1 MKMYVATKAL
11 IVKGKKILIIKRSS
25 KEDVYA
31 DEWDLPGGKM
41 KLGEHPIDSIKREV
55 FKETK
60 LKIEIIRPL
69 DVWTFFKDGKTQ
81 VIGITFLAKPI
92 TSKISLGKEHTNYKW
107 ILPKDIDKYKIH
119 EGIKETVKKYFENG

>member
-11 IVKGKKILIIKRSS
+11 IVKGRKILIIKRSS

-31 DEWDLPGGKM
+31 CEWDLPGGKVRF
-41 KLGEHPIDSIKREV
+41 GEHPIDSIKREV
-55 FKETK
+55 YEETK

-92 TSKISLGKEHTNYKW
+92 TSKISLGREHTSYKW

-119 EGIKETVKKYFENG
+119 EGVKEIVKKIFESG